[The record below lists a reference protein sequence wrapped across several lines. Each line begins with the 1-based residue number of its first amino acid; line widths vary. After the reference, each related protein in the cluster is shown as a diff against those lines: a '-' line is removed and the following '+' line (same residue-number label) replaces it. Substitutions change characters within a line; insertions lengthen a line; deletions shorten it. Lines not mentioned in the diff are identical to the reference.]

1 MCVCEC
7 RLCEH
12 VSTCV
17 HACAWRRP
25 HSCLIHLD
33 SSLISRE
40 FSSNPP
46 PPQKK
51 KNLLHCHIP
60 PTLYLSLC
68 LSPALPFSWQSLP
81 LSAGARSGGS
91 QSANLPSICPPPQCQ
106 LTPATP
112 HQDSAG
118 RPSPNLFLRS
128 PHHPSSPTHSSLLL
142 PHTPPPNLIPPVPV
156 LPLVS
161 HKASPAARL
170 TSTRLI
176 FLHALHL
183 PPPTP
188 PSPLQPFSHLAPSS
202 DLHLFFSHLSKRHPG
217 CPALFFPETSL

>member
-51 KNLLHCHIP
+51 RICFTATYHQHSIYPSVSP
-60 PTLYLSLC
+60 PPSPSLGRV
-68 LSPALPFSWQSLP
+68 SPCRQVHAPVAAKVP
-81 LSAGARSGGS
+81 T
-91 QSANLPSICPPPQCQ
+91 CPPY
-106 LTPATP
+106 A
-112 HQDSAG
+112 
-118 RPSPNLFLRS
+118 RLRS
-128 PHHPSSPTHSSLLL
+128 ASLLL
-142 PHTPPPNLIPPVPV
+142 PLPTRIQLAGPPQICSSAPPTIHPPPHTHHFFSHTHPPPTSS
-156 LPLVS
+156 LPCQFSLLSRTKRLRQPGSHPLVLS
-161 HKASPAARL
+161 SSMRFI
-170 TSTRLI
+170 S
-176 FLHALHL
+176 
-183 PPPTP
+183 PPTP